1 MIQCF
6 NKPIFRKQFSQG
18 IRLLIYDPYS
28 TMTVARSDSIADAL
42 LVAAAYLKRG
52 QSMGN
57 FIDSYPD
64 FPEAADFRFS
74 TASRVFRGM

>member
-1 MIQCF
+1 
-6 NKPIFRKQFSQG
+6 
-18 IRLLIYDPYS
+18 
-28 TMTVARSDSIADAL
+28 MTVARSDSIADAL